1 MAHPD
6 VRLVVQPHVPCPV
19 DVQQRQP
26 AGKHIAPAFGKGHL
40 DPPLPLGDRPADA
53 QRLRLGT
60 KDPPTQPRVHPQPG
74 IKRQPVWAGPSRVPV
89 DRDKRIA
96 RLPVRADRRDQL
108 RPAMLGSQRAHAA
121 KQQAALPPVL
131 LAPRD
136 RVGLAEHL
144 VGGVVPQHQLVGGV
158 LLVQPRPAGRQ
169 DVAVLVVLGEGV
181 GGRLVGTLGQV
192 WPRTGGDDPHAHA
205 HHPASGFTTPV
216 TAGRRWRPGPGRTS
230 RVAQVN
236 GGRWDT
242 LDSTVIS
249 GRTDTASSNASSWS
263 NAGRSG
269 SWAGGAQVASGGR
282 GGLVWLARWSTRQAH
297 QDLFSP
303 RRGGCSRRVAGPS
316 VQVCASCRLPWGVF
330 ESASGSAAREGDEV
344 PVDRSRPPRTSRRAV
359 AAGLLVA
366 LGVLVVIG
374 RAERHALTPRP
385 STPAS
390 PVTTTTPPAPLAAR
404 IRVGRGVAAVAVGQ
418 GGVWALRSRSVVR
431 VDPRTNRVTAR
442 IRAPAAD
449 SWDGRFA
456 LGAGALWVGTGAD
469 TIRVDVRTGRPS
481 RVRVAAWAVA
491 PDGLWSCQTPAQGR
505 PAGLVRVDPRTLAET
520 TRIPVPACPAALA
533 AERGLVW
540 AIDEPGRRVLRVD
553 AASAHLTEIGLP
565 VAPFAVS
572 PTGPGLVALAV
583 GAGAVWALSDQVE
596 SPTRLGARVGPG
608 LVRIDPTSARVTGV
622 TPLANLDAAGQALA
636 VGAGGVWVLGVPV
649 APRGGARG
657 SFVLD
662 RVDPRSGRLL
672 GSFTVAQLEFGV

>member
-1 MAHPD
+1 MT
-6 VRLVVQPHVPCPV
+6 VRYLPV
-19 DVQQRQP
+19 SGLFTSFGGRTTVHSVLLRRISSS
-26 AGKHIAPAFGKGHL
+26 IAARSAYTSRAKTLINGSRIRRLTKL
-40 DPPLPLGDRPADA
+40 SPP
-53 QRLRLGT
+53 GT
-60 KDPPTQPRVHPQPG
+60 GPTGTAITATKRRTPVASIARRIPRVA
-74 IKRQPVWAGPSRVPV
+74 VEATGPS
-89 DRDKRIA
+89 
-96 RLPVRADRRDQL
+96 L
-108 RPAMLGSQRAHAA
+108 RPRGPTPEIAA
-121 KQQAALPPVL
+121 SLP
-131 LAPRD
+131 
-136 RVGLAEHL
+136 
-144 VGGVVPQHQLVGGV
+144 
-158 LLVQPRPAGRQ
+158 
-169 DVAVLVVLGEGV
+169 
-181 GGRLVGTLGQV
+181 
-192 WPRTGGDDPHAHA
+192 
-205 HHPASGFTTPV
+205 
-216 TAGRRWRPGPGRTS
+216 
-230 RVAQVN
+230 
-236 GGRWDT
+236 
-242 LDSTVIS
+242 
-249 GRTDTASSNASSWS
+249 SS
-263 NAGRSG
+263 AGRSVSG
-269 SWAGGAQVASGGR
+269 SVRPGTATTSSAGWFTSNRAGSRTTAVTLCPASSACRTTCSPMRPVAPKTVTFICCLPVELVPARPHPRSLPGCIILRISEDMKRILYDFHMINDLAKDLDVARRRRQLRHAIAGGLCVALWRLAGR
-282 GGLVWLARWSTRQAH
+282 DRAGSLRG
-297 QDLFSP
+297 
-303 RRGGCSRRVAGPS
+303 RGGCSRRVAGPS

-390 PVTTTTPPAPLAAR
+390 PPTTTTPPAPLAAR

-481 RVRVAAWAVA
+481 
-491 PDGLWSCQTPAQGR
+491 
-505 PAGLVRVDPRTLAET
+505 LVRVDPRTLAET

-572 PTGPGLVALAV
+572 PTGPGLVA
-583 GAGAVWALSDQVE
+583 VWALSDQVE

-649 APRGGARG
+649 APQGGARG

-662 RVDPRSGRLL
+662 RVDPRCLAASR
-672 GSFTVAQLEFGV
+672 SRSWS

>member
-1 MAHPD
+1 M
-6 VRLVVQPHVPCPV
+6 
-19 DVQQRQP
+19 P
-26 AGKHIAPAFGKGHL
+26 A
-40 DPPLPLGDRPADA
+40 LGA
-53 QRLRLGT
+53 T
-60 KDPPTQPRVHPQPG
+60 
-74 IKRQPVWAGPSRVPV
+74 
-89 DRDKRIA
+89 
-96 RLPVRADRRDQL
+96 
-108 RPAMLGSQRAHAA
+108 
-121 KQQAALPPVL
+121 
-131 LAPRD
+131 
-136 RVGLAEHL
+136 
-144 VGGVVPQHQLVGGV
+144 
-158 LLVQPRPAGRQ
+158 
-169 DVAVLVVLGEGV
+169 
-181 GGRLVGTLGQV
+181 
-192 WPRTGGDDPHAHA
+192 
-205 HHPASGFTTPV
+205 
-216 TAGRRWRPGPGRTS
+216 
-230 RVAQVN
+230 
-236 GGRWDT
+236 
-242 LDSTVIS
+242 
-249 GRTDTASSNASSWS
+249 
-263 NAGRSG
+263 AGRSG
-269 SWAGGAQVASGGR
+269 SWAGGAAQVASGGR

-481 RVRVAAWAVA
+481 
-491 PDGLWSCQTPAQGR
+491 
-505 PAGLVRVDPRTLAET
+505 LVRVDPRTLAET

-553 AASAHLTEIGLP
+553 AASARLTEIGLP

-657 SFVLD
+657 SFVLG

-672 GSFTVAQLEFGV
+672 GSFTVAQLEFGFGPQLAVGFGALWLSTFDSGELLRVDPSRM

>member
-1 MAHPD
+1 
-6 VRLVVQPHVPCPV
+6 
-19 DVQQRQP
+19 
-26 AGKHIAPAFGKGHL
+26 
-40 DPPLPLGDRPADA
+40 
-53 QRLRLGT
+53 
-60 KDPPTQPRVHPQPG
+60 
-74 IKRQPVWAGPSRVPV
+74 
-89 DRDKRIA
+89 
-96 RLPVRADRRDQL
+96 
-108 RPAMLGSQRAHAA
+108 
-121 KQQAALPPVL
+121 
-131 LAPRD
+131 
-136 RVGLAEHL
+136 
-144 VGGVVPQHQLVGGV
+144 
-158 LLVQPRPAGRQ
+158 
-169 DVAVLVVLGEGV
+169 
-181 GGRLVGTLGQV
+181 
-192 WPRTGGDDPHAHA
+192 
-205 HHPASGFTTPV
+205 
-216 TAGRRWRPGPGRTS
+216 
-230 RVAQVN
+230 
-236 GGRWDT
+236 
-242 LDSTVIS
+242 
-249 GRTDTASSNASSWS
+249 
-263 NAGRSG
+263 
-269 SWAGGAQVASGGR
+269 
-282 GGLVWLARWSTRQAH
+282 
-297 QDLFSP
+297 
-303 RRGGCSRRVAGPS
+303 
-316 VQVCASCRLPWGVF
+316 
-330 ESASGSAAREGDEV
+330 
-344 PVDRSRPPRTSRRAV
+344 V

-390 PVTTTTPPAPLAAR
+390 PVTAAPTTTTPPAPLAAR

-442 IRAPAAD
+442 IRATAAD

-456 LGAGALWVGTGAD
+456 LGAGALWVGAGAD

-520 TRIPVPACPAALA
+520 TPIPVPACPAALA

-636 VGAGGVWVLGVPV
+636 VGAGGVWVAGSPV

-672 GSFTVAQLEFGV
+672 GSFTVAQLEFGFGPQLAVGFGALWLSTFDSGELLRVDPSRM

>member
-40 DPPLPLGDRPADA
+40 DPPLPRGDRPADA

-60 KDPPTQPRVHPQPG
+60 TAPTTQPRAHPQPG
-74 IKRQPVWAGPSRVPV
+74 IQRQPVWAGPRRVPV

-131 LAPRD
+131 LARRDRDRQGAQRGRRCGDADIGQSGSDNLVDAARQPLDGAVVAARD

-390 PVTTTTPPAPLAAR
+390 PPTTTTPPAPLAAR

-481 RVRVAAWAVA
+481 RVRV
-491 PDGLWSCQTPAQGR
+491 
-505 PAGLVRVDPRTLAET
+505 DPRTLAET

-596 SPTRLGARVGPG
+596 SP
-608 LVRIDPTSARVTGV
+608 
-622 TPLANLDAAGQALA
+622 
-636 VGAGGVWVLGVPV
+636 
-649 APRGGARG
+649 
-657 SFVLD
+657 
-662 RVDPRSGRLL
+662 
-672 GSFTVAQLEFGV
+672 

>member
-1 MAHPD
+1 M
-6 VRLVVQPHVPCPV
+6 
-19 DVQQRQP
+19 
-26 AGKHIAPAFGKGHL
+26 
-40 DPPLPLGDRPADA
+40 
-53 QRLRLGT
+53 
-60 KDPPTQPRVHPQPG
+60 
-74 IKRQPVWAGPSRVPV
+74 
-89 DRDKRIA
+89 
-96 RLPVRADRRDQL
+96 
-108 RPAMLGSQRAHAA
+108 
-121 KQQAALPPVL
+121 
-131 LAPRD
+131 
-136 RVGLAEHL
+136 
-144 VGGVVPQHQLVGGV
+144 
-158 LLVQPRPAGRQ
+158 
-169 DVAVLVVLGEGV
+169 
-181 GGRLVGTLGQV
+181 
-192 WPRTGGDDPHAHA
+192 
-205 HHPASGFTTPV
+205 
-216 TAGRRWRPGPGRTS
+216 
-230 RVAQVN
+230 
-236 GGRWDT
+236 
-242 LDSTVIS
+242 
-249 GRTDTASSNASSWS
+249 
-263 NAGRSG
+263 
-269 SWAGGAQVASGGR
+269 
-282 GGLVWLARWSTRQAH
+282 
-297 QDLFSP
+297 
-303 RRGGCSRRVAGPS
+303 
-316 VQVCASCRLPWGVF
+316 
-330 ESASGSAAREGDEV
+330 
-344 PVDRSRPPRTSRRAV
+344 DRSRPPRTSRRAV

-469 TIRVDVRTGRPS
+469 TIRVDARTGRPS

-649 APRGGARG
+649 APQGGARG

-672 GSFTVAQLEFGV
+672 GSFTVAQLEFGFGPQLAVGFGALWLSTFDSGELLRVDPSRM

>member
-1 MAHPD
+1 MRSRGDYAWRCGDWRVGTAQGRYAGVAGARDGSP
-6 VRLVVQPHVPCPV
+6 VLRSRCARLAGCHGACLS
-19 DVQQRQP
+19 QRRE
-26 AGKHIAPAFGKGHL
+26 A
-40 DPPLPLGDRPADA
+40 PLGKATRC
-53 QRLRLGT
+53 RWIG
-60 KDPPTQPRVHPQPG
+60 
-74 IKRQPVWAGPSRVPV
+74 
-89 DRDKRIA
+89 
-96 RLPVRADRRDQL
+96 
-108 RPAMLGSQRAHAA
+108 
-121 KQQAALPPVL
+121 
-131 LAPRD
+131 
-136 RVGLAEHL
+136 
-144 VGGVVPQHQLVGGV
+144 
-158 LLVQPRPAGRQ
+158 
-169 DVAVLVVLGEGV
+169 
-181 GGRLVGTLGQV
+181 
-192 WPRTGGDDPHAHA
+192 
-205 HHPASGFTTPV
+205 
-216 TAGRRWRPGPGRTS
+216 AGRRGP
-230 RVAQVN
+230 
-236 GGRWDT
+236 
-242 LDSTVIS
+242 
-249 GRTDTASSNASSWS
+249 
-263 NAGRSG
+263 
-269 SWAGGAQVASGGR
+269 AGGP
-282 GGLVWLARWSTRQAH
+282 W
-297 QDLFSP
+297 
-303 RRGGCSRRVAGPS
+303 RRGYWWRLGCWSS
-316 VQVCASCRLPWGVF
+316 S
-330 ESASGSAAREGDEV
+330 
-344 PVDRSRPPRTSRRAV
+344 
-359 AAGLLVA
+359 
-366 LGVLVVIG
+366 
-374 RAERHALTPRP
+374 
-385 STPAS
+385 
-390 PVTTTTPPAPLAAR
+390 
-404 IRVGRGVAAVAVGQ
+404 
-418 GGVWALRSRSVVR
+418 
-431 VDPRTNRVTAR
+431 TAR

-636 VGAGGVWVLGVPV
+636 VGAGGVWVAGVPV
-649 APRGGARG
+649 APQGGARG

-672 GSFTVAQLEFGV
+672 GSFTVAQLEFGFGPQLAVGFGALWLSTFDSGELLRVDPSRM

>member
-1 MAHPD
+1 M
-6 VRLVVQPHVPCPV
+6 
-19 DVQQRQP
+19 
-26 AGKHIAPAFGKGHL
+26 
-40 DPPLPLGDRPADA
+40 
-53 QRLRLGT
+53 
-60 KDPPTQPRVHPQPG
+60 
-74 IKRQPVWAGPSRVPV
+74 
-89 DRDKRIA
+89 
-96 RLPVRADRRDQL
+96 
-108 RPAMLGSQRAHAA
+108 
-121 KQQAALPPVL
+121 
-131 LAPRD
+131 
-136 RVGLAEHL
+136 
-144 VGGVVPQHQLVGGV
+144 
-158 LLVQPRPAGRQ
+158 
-169 DVAVLVVLGEGV
+169 
-181 GGRLVGTLGQV
+181 
-192 WPRTGGDDPHAHA
+192 
-205 HHPASGFTTPV
+205 
-216 TAGRRWRPGPGRTS
+216 
-230 RVAQVN
+230 
-236 GGRWDT
+236 
-242 LDSTVIS
+242 
-249 GRTDTASSNASSWS
+249 
-263 NAGRSG
+263 
-269 SWAGGAQVASGGR
+269 
-282 GGLVWLARWSTRQAH
+282 
-297 QDLFSP
+297 
-303 RRGGCSRRVAGPS
+303 
-316 VQVCASCRLPWGVF
+316 
-330 ESASGSAAREGDEV
+330 
-344 PVDRSRPPRTSRRAV
+344 DRSRPPRTSRRAV

-390 PVTTTTPPAPLAAR
+390 PPTTTTPPAPLAAR

-649 APRGGARG
+649 APQGGARG

-672 GSFTVAQLEFGV
+672 GSFTVAQLEFGFGPQLAVGFGALWLSTFDSGELLRVDPSRM